1 MLDVASLRTA
11 LESVIEE
18 EGSGCAGIEVVV
30 GFMVPLCSPF
40 SAEEAGIRV
49 VRVTGDVAMIVG
61 WVVPV
66 MIIKGIVAQRCRV
79 IKGGGSMG
87 WKLRGKGRL

>member
-1 MLDVASLRTA
+1 LCCGILVLGDGRGWRPRMD
-11 LESVIEE
+11 IP
-18 EGSGCAGIEVVV
+18 GIEVVV